1 MKNPMGRR
9 QVVRQRILT
18 SSFGGSNP
26 PVPVSQTSY
35 FCIFSLFLI
44 LLKELFV
51 NIYFVILYFIKKI
64 MNKNNLKVFFFI
76 FSFINGKDKK
86 EQNI

>member
-1 MKNPMGRR
+1 
-9 QVVRQRILT
+9 
-18 SSFGGSNP
+18 
-26 PVPVSQTSY
+26 
-35 FCIFSLFLI
+35 
-44 LLKELFV
+44 
-51 NIYFVILYFIKKI
+51 